1 MSKYRVAF
9 EQKQIKSIRRT
20 TEDIPASETF
30 LEERTGDTIWAI
42 VNADNDD
49 EAREKA
55 ERLQVE
61 LQTGITKENL
71 NPRR

>member
-61 LQTGITKENL
+61 LQTGITKEKL